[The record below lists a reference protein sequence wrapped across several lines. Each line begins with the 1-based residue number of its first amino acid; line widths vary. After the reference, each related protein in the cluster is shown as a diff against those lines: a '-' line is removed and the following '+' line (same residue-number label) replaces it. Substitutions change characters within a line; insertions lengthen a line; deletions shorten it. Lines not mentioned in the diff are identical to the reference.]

1 MLITLAEAFKTKA
14 TMDNESSSCYILY
27 KGHSIP
33 NQQKKI
39 LTISDFFE
47 NWHTCWVHRETTP
60 DQNLACFDYSP
71 LMRYDQSIFEA
82 IIYTLSFKQP

>member
-1 MLITLAEAFKTKA
+1 MLPA
-14 TMDNESSSCYILY
+14 
-27 KGHSIP
+27 GHSIP

-60 DQNLACFDYSP
+60 DQNLAYSDYSP
-71 LMRYDQSIFEA
+71 LRYDQSVFEA
-82 IIYTLSFKQP
+82 IIHTLSFKQP